1 MLAEFYNYAFCAQ
14 FSHFKCHCGGHGA
27 KDSPTNLLD
36 PDLKKFNTTCLMYQA
51 ILKETTSDHLS

>member
-14 FSHFKCHCGGHGA
+14 FSQSRCHYGGHGA

-36 PDLKKFNTTCLMYQA
+36 PDLKKFNKTCLMCQV
-51 ILKETTSDHLS
+51 ILKYTT